1 MILIDFVCIYHM
13 PLSHVLF
20 KCQRVGT
27 KHCLILPF
35 AKAGFSVVDLPS
47 RGSRAQWDR
56 LLLPCIGP
64 EVLRFKVPDARKAV
78 PW

>member
-1 MILIDFVCIYHM
+1 M